1 MPTIDQIAQ
10 RRPTQ
15 QPGVVIDRIDRFRP
29 LPPPPLQ
36 SKPPALPPPPKPQ
49 PTQQPANPLQGVA
62 AALGQVA
69 GQVAGA
75 LQKAGQTIASGAQT
89 VAREAGKF
97 AAWTEQQQSEL
108 FSGKVTP
115 ATVIGTAAS
124 FILPTTIMQIAGGQ
138 KKLDIKNP
146 DTAIGLGSDILSV
159 IPVLGAVGKV
169 VKGGAVAAKAATKIA
184 KVETVAQ
191 RVVKTAAKLP
201 EPRVLPGPPQL
212 TPKLII
218 DYKPKLPSLP
228 KLAEAARPVAAPAVA
243 QLVSTPPSLV
253 SAPTL
258 GFI

>member
-15 QPGVVIDRIDRFRP
+15 QPRVVIDRFRP

-62 AALGQVA
+62 AAL

-146 DTAIGLGSDILSV
+146 DTAIGLGSDVLSL
-159 IPVLGAVGKV
+159 IPILGAVGKV
-169 VKGGAVAAKAATKIA
+169 VKGGAVAAKAATA
-184 KVETVAQ
+184 ATRLAEVA
-191 RVVKTAAKLP
+191 RPAV
-201 EPRVLPGPPQL
+201 
-212 TPKLII
+212 
-218 DYKPKLPSLP
+218 

-243 QLVSTPPSLV
+243 QLVSTLTSLV